1 MAEDSVRDR
10 LVKQLRE
17 LKKEADD
24 IMQAITL
31 AAGDDLTELQYELN
45 QIDEQIKQIETDLRV
60 LQPKE
65 FQIAYEKE
73 WKELD
78 EKLRKAKKDLIRVDS
93 IDTTGFTPGQL
104 AAHDDEKRQALK
116 LVNEITDNMIILEEA
131 MAGMPDYNENP
142 SFYTGEP
149 NTPELGLITNTELE
163 IEVGKFEAMLM
174 NKYDKFIAK
183 KASDTEPF
191 RHLPKETQPFEITLI
206 NEKFIYVDLLTIKPE
221 MQGQGGATRIM
232 EELKD
237 FAKQKDLHVI
247 AIPVNNMVQKS
258 MEKYGG
264 RRMPGNYFYFGE
276 NMDQAL
282 EDAKEAFKPQ
292 YDSMRR
298 DFENFVQEITS
309 ATPEE
314 WTLMQQLMNSSGD
327 DATLQFM
334 TEIRD
339 GNMSFDAWL
348 NSTYPGLSGEEVDQL
363 TAGIEEVRQYPDTVR
378 KVRQKDFWKGLGRLG
393 NKIQI
398 DSYTN
403 FDELTGQPSHTGTF
417 AHWATQTS
425 YGTNYVRNLVGR
437 LSRENVTV
445 NAEQLKAKIEQELR
459 NVINT
464 HVPGNGN
471 QYRSANLQSLLNLEA
486 GKLNKPNINLDIDF
500 SEITDREVDYLIK
513 HMGTPDARNSN
524 GFEFFFD
531 VLDDLLEDNV
541 IIQKFPSH
549 LDVSPD
555 GTITIYRAMSP
566 IDAALGIRK
575 FNFDERWGGRTSGY
589 GSLSYASS
597 NANYPYEYKNQ
608 NNNIGREVYAI
619 EIKGL
624 KPDDILDMGGPI
636 YQSNLVMDYLGVDPK
651 DPKAHMSIDG
661 FLFNNN
667 DITRERFIRDM
678 SRMHKVILN
687 RHTGSGSGREL
698 TYLDN
703 SGAVVSYRAPDGGRW
718 ANSKPRLDDEF
729 LITDE
734 LIDAR
739 VVGVVD
745 TNRTNDNL
753 VEANIKPFEPNKAV
767 QNMVDDMVIRAKDM
781 NHLDYLISGI
791 ENIRREIRLEAANRE
806 NNEFQK
812 RIMRYADPMDAQE
825 ADEIIQALSVESLN
839 EDLIR
844 SLEVISTNLQTIR
857 NQNPNISY
865 EDLLKKQQFNL
876 SGQTNILTPGIWDSQ
891 RGKYIKVQ
899 EMPSAEYIFN
909 QLESDPNFTA
919 PAPIRDRGIYV
930 RKSLIDKSG
939 NFTYKVFKVIDFK
952 DDLYTFIDEL
962 GNIFHEPANS
972 TIEVFNFP
980 EDRKSYW
987 DNLFDTSNDITSGKV
1002 LNPILGAKSQG
1013 VMREDILLNPA
1024 LRRLLT
1030 EPGHI
1035 IELGIVH
1042 SSPNTPISINQITS
1056 GAESGRIPIV
1066 DQVTG
1071 EVSYRNV
1078 GSDLRNKE
1086 LLIGLSASFEDDI
1099 IKYNP
1104 NMITGK
1110 SSRGVPNYFLTRL
1123 NSNNVLTQENI
1134 INGSWL
1140 YKFDIPA
1147 VAVALDV
1154 SPQAVYAALES
1165 TGLITKSQTG
1175 GYYGTSFSERGS
1187 RQFISQME
1195 KAVVQLKGASNDV
1208 LTTKFLRAGG
1218 IDAIIDNPNINFR
1231 NFQELMLLDPNDQT
1245 NVGRA
1250 MDIID
1255 IDEAQYKELN
1265 GQYKVVNVPGY
1276 EGNAEEP
1283 LRKYEDINTNLRQT
1297 ALDEAYET
1305 RINFQE
1311 GFRNA
1316 ELEALGLLDDDALEA
1331 IRQSNIVPSQAL
1343 EIVKAG
1349 QDTPVPTQFID
1360 DVTEATRI
1368 VTAIAEDEYY
1378 QTLGKINALRKA
1390 GIEGPEQVLEILTY
1404 HSQASSKWRAIQGL
1418 KNTAAY
1424 SIGKRGVRGTG
1435 FLLLDLY
1442 ELSLW
1447 GGAAAYGTS
1456 DKWTVWFENIFKDI
1470 SNKALGTE
1478 YILDEPGQIDYE
1490 KLDKSF
1496 QFAEKI
1502 DPFNLMFGP
1511 MIEDYQTIKKL
1522 YIGPA
1527 DATPLVTG
1535 KETVSVPGYEYAP
1548 GYKTSDIELFSY
1560 NPNLASI
1567 NATEIRQG
1575 EPINRFGAF
1584 FKNQTAKYKEN
1595 KDTDRMQYY
1604 NTYSSNYL
1612 SLGDKD
1618 MEYDY

>member
-1 MAEDSVRDR
+1 MAEDSVLGNLEKR
-10 LVKQLRE
+10 LAELKEEAKKILEYESYDRE
-17 LKKEADD
+17 LSNEQEARLKE
-24 IMQAITL
+24 
-31 AAGDDLTELQYELN
+31 
-45 QIDEQIKQIETDLRV
+45 IDAEIKQIETDLRV
-60 LQPKE
+60 LQPKLY
-65 FQIAYEKE
+65 QISYEEE

-131 MAGMPDYNENP
+131 MEGMPDYNENP
-142 SFYTGEP
+142 RFYTGEP

-174 NKYDKFIAK
+174 NKYDKFIAN

-191 RHLPKETQPFEITLI
+191 RHLPDFQQPFEITLI
-206 NEKFIYVDLLTIKPE
+206 NDKFIYVDLLTIKPE
-221 MQGQGGATRIM
+221 MQGQGGASAIM
-232 EELKD
+232 MEIMQYADSKG
-237 FAKQKDLHVI
+237 LHVV
-247 AIPVNNMVQKS
+247 AIPVNDVVQKS

-264 RRMPGNYFYFGE
+264 KRMPGNYMYFGWK
-276 NMDQAL
+276 MDQAL

-298 DFENFVQEITS
+298 DFENFVQEITT
-309 ATPEE
+309 ATNDE
-314 WTLMQQLMNSSGD
+314 WILMQQLMNSSGD
-327 DATLQFM
+327 DTTLQFM
-334 TEIRD
+334 TEVRN
-339 GNMSFDAWL
+339 GNMNFDTWL
-348 NSTYPGLSGEEVDQL
+348 NSQYPGLSGEEVDQL
-363 TAGIEEVRQYPDTVR
+363 TAGIEEVRQYPRAVR
-378 KVRQKDFWKGLGRLG
+378 RVNQKLFWKSLAELG

-403 FDELTGQPSHTGTF
+403 FDELTGNPSHTGTF
-417 AHWATQTS
+417 AHWATQTT
-425 YGTNYVRNLVGR
+425 YGVNYIRNLVMR
-437 LSRENVTV
+437 MNIADAVVDAKE
-445 NAEQLKAKIEQELR
+445 LKAKIEKELR
-459 NVINT
+459 TVMNN

-471 QYRSANLQSLLNLEA
+471 QFRNANLQSMFNMEA
-486 GKLNKPNINLDIDF
+486 GKLNKPDINTDIDF
-500 SEITDREVDYLIK
+500 SEITDREVNFLVK
-513 HMGTPDARNSN
+513 SFGTPETRVSN
-524 GFEFFFD
+524 GFDFFHE
-531 VLDDLLEDNV
+531 VLDDLLEENV
-541 IIQKFPSH
+541 LQQKFPSH

-566 IDAALGIRK
+566 IDAALGIRQ
-575 FNFDERWGGRTSGY
+575 FQFDERWGGRTSGY

-624 KPDDILDMGGPI
+624 HPEDILDMGGPL
-636 YQSNLVMDYLGVDPK
+636 YQSQLVMDYMQVDPK
-651 DPKAHMSIDG
+651 DPAAHMSIDA
-661 FLFNNN
+661 FLYNNK
-667 DITRERFIRDM
+667 DIDRKRFIKQM

-687 RHTGSGSGREL
+687 RHTGSGNGREL

-734 LIDAR
+734 TVNAR

-745 TNRTNDNL
+745 TNRTNANL

-767 QNMVDDMVIRAKDM
+767 QNMVDDLVIKAKDM
-781 NHLDYLISGI
+781 NHLDYLISSI
-791 ENIRREIRLEAANRE
+791 ENIRREIRFEASNRKD
-806 NNEFQK
+806 NELQY
-812 RIMRYADPMDAQE
+812 RIMRDADPMDAGE
-825 ADEIIQALSVESLN
+825 ADDIIQSVSVERLN
-839 EDLIR
+839 KDLIE
-844 SLEVISTNLQTIR
+844 SLEIISTNLQTIR

-891 RGKYIKVQ
+891 RGEYIKIQ
-899 EMPSAEYIFN
+899 EYPTPAELLRFREI
-909 QLESDPNFTA
+909 DPDYEL
-919 PAPIRDRGIYV
+919 PAPIKDRGIYV
-930 RKSLIDKSG
+930 KKSLIDSSG
-939 NFTYKVFKVIDFK
+939 NFTYKVFKVIDFN
-952 DDLYTFIDEL
+952 DSLYTLMDEL
-962 GNIFHEPANS
+962 GNFFHEPANS
-972 TIEVFNFP
+972 TIERFHFP
-980 EDRKSYW
+980 KDRKSYW
-987 DNLFDTSNDITSGKV
+987 DNLFDETNDITFGKV

-1066 DQVTG
+1066 DPVTG
-1071 EVSYRNV
+1071 DVSYTNV
-1078 GSDLRNKE
+1078 GNDLRNKE

-1134 INGSWL
+1134 VNGSWL

-1147 VAVALDV
+1147 VAIALDV

-1165 TGLITKSQTG
+1165 TGLITKSNTG
-1175 GYYGTSFSERGS
+1175 GYYGTSFSERSS
-1187 RQFISQME
+1187 RQFISKMQE
-1195 KAVVQLKGASNDV
+1195 AVVQLKGASNDV
-1208 LTTKFLRAGG
+1208 LTTRFLRAGG
-1218 IDAIIDNPNINFR
+1218 IDALIDNPNINFR
-1231 NFQELMLLDPNDQT
+1231 NFQELMILDPNDQT

-1255 IDEAQYKELN
+1255 IDEAQYKELK
-1265 GQYKVVNVPGY
+1265 GEYKVVNNPNY

-1283 LRKYEDINTNLRQT
+1283 LRRYEDINTNLRGT

-1305 RINFQE
+1305 RINFEQ
-1311 GFRNA
+1311 GFKNA
-1316 ELEALGLLDDDALEA
+1316 ELEAMGLLDDDALEA

-1343 EIVKAG
+1343 EIVQAG
-1349 QDTPVPTQFID
+1349 QDLPIPTQFMD
-1360 DVTEATRI
+1360 DVTEASRI

-1378 QTLGKINALRKA
+1378 QVLGKIDALKKA
-1390 GIEGPEQVLEILTY
+1390 GIEGPEQALEMLTY

-1424 SIGKRGVRGTG
+1424 SLGKRGVRGTG
-1435 FLLLDLY
+1435 FVLLDLY
-1442 ELSLW
+1442 EITLW
-1447 GGAAAYGTS
+1447 GAAAAYGTS

-1478 YILDEPGQIDYE
+1478 YTLDEPGQIDYE
-1490 KLDKSF
+1490 KLDKSL

-1502 DPFNLMFGP
+1502 DPFNIILGP
-1511 MIEDYQTIKKL
+1511 VIDDVSTIKDL

-1527 DATPLVTG
+1527 DATEFVSE

-1548 GYKTSDIELFSY
+1548 GYKTSDIELFNY

-1584 FKNQTAKYKEN
+1584 FKNATAKYKEN

>member
-1 MAEDSVRDR
+1 MAEDSVLGNLEKR
-10 LVKQLRE
+10 LAELKEEAKKILEYESYDRE
-17 LKKEADD
+17 LSNEQEARLKE
-24 IMQAITL
+24 
-31 AAGDDLTELQYELN
+31 
-45 QIDEQIKQIETDLRV
+45 IDAEIKQIETDLRV
-60 LQPKE
+60 LQPKLY
-65 FQIAYEKE
+65 QISYEEE

-131 MAGMPDYNENP
+131 MEGMPDYNENP
-142 SFYTGEP
+142 RFYTGEP

-174 NKYDKFIAK
+174 NKYDKFIAN

-191 RHLPKETQPFEITLI
+191 RHLPDFQQPFEITLI
-206 NEKFIYVDLLTIKPE
+206 NDKFIYVDLLTIKPE
-221 MQGQGGATRIM
+221 MQGQGGASAIM
-232 EELKD
+232 MEIMQYADSKG
-237 FAKQKDLHVI
+237 LHVV
-247 AIPVNNMVQKS
+247 AIPVNDVVQKS

-264 RRMPGNYFYFGE
+264 KRMPGNYMYFGWK
-276 NMDQAL
+276 MDQAL

-298 DFENFVQEITS
+298 DFENFVQEITT
-309 ATPEE
+309 ATNDE
-314 WTLMQQLMNSSGD
+314 WILMQQLMNSSGD
-327 DATLQFM
+327 DTTLQFM
-334 TEIRD
+334 TEVRN
-339 GNMSFDAWL
+339 GNMNFDTWL
-348 NSTYPGLSGEEVDQL
+348 NSQYPGLSGEEVDQL
-363 TAGIEEVRQYPDTVR
+363 TAGIEEVRQYPRAVR
-378 KVRQKDFWKGLGRLG
+378 RVNQKLFWKSLAELG

-403 FDELTGQPSHTGTF
+403 FDELTGNPSHTGTF
-417 AHWATQTS
+417 AHWATQTT
-425 YGTNYVRNLVGR
+425 YGVNYIRNLVMR
-437 LSRENVTV
+437 MNIADAVVDAKE
-445 NAEQLKAKIEQELR
+445 LKAKIEKELR
-459 NVINT
+459 TVMNN

-471 QYRSANLQSLLNLEA
+471 QFRNANLQSMFNMEA
-486 GKLNKPNINLDIDF
+486 GKLNKPDINTDIDF
-500 SEITDREVDYLIK
+500 SEITDREVNFLVK
-513 HMGTPDARNSN
+513 SFGTPETRVSN
-524 GFEFFFD
+524 GFDFFHE
-531 VLDDLLEDNV
+531 VLDDLLEENV
-541 IIQKFPSH
+541 LQQKFPSH

-566 IDAALGIRK
+566 IDAALGIRQ
-575 FNFDERWGGRTSGY
+575 FQFDERWGGRTSGY

-624 KPDDILDMGGPI
+624 HPEDILDMGGPL
-636 YQSNLVMDYLGVDPK
+636 YQSQLVMDYMQVDPK
-651 DPKAHMSIDG
+651 DPAAHMSIDA
-661 FLFNNN
+661 FLYNNK
-667 DITRERFIRDM
+667 DIDRKRFIKQM

-687 RHTGSGSGREL
+687 RHTGSGNGREL

-734 LIDAR
+734 TVNAR

-745 TNRTNDNL
+745 TNRTNANL

-767 QNMVDDMVIRAKDM
+767 QNMVDDLVIKAKDM
-781 NHLDYLISGI
+781 NHLDYLISSI
-791 ENIRREIRLEAANRE
+791 ENIRREIRFEASNRKD
-806 NNEFQK
+806 NELQY
-812 RIMRYADPMDAQE
+812 RIMRDADPMDAGE
-825 ADEIIQALSVESLN
+825 ADDIIQSVSVERLN
-839 EDLIR
+839 KDLIE
-844 SLEVISTNLQTIR
+844 SLEIISTNLQTIR

-891 RGKYIKVQ
+891 RGEYIKIQ
-899 EMPSAEYIFN
+899 EYPTPAELLRFREI
-909 QLESDPNFTA
+909 DPDYEL
-919 PAPIRDRGIYV
+919 PAPIKDRGIYV
-930 RKSLIDKSG
+930 KKSLIDSSG
-939 NFTYKVFKVIDFK
+939 NFTYKVFKVIDFN
-952 DDLYTFIDEL
+952 DSLYTLMDEL
-962 GNIFHEPANS
+962 GNFFHEPANS
-972 TIEVFNFP
+972 TIERFHFP
-980 EDRKSYW
+980 KDRKSYW
-987 DNLFDTSNDITSGKV
+987 DNLFDETNDITFGKV

-1066 DQVTG
+1066 DPVTG
-1071 EVSYRNV
+1071 DVSYTNV
-1078 GSDLRNKE
+1078 GNDLRNKE

-1134 INGSWL
+1134 VNGSWL

-1147 VAVALDV
+1147 VAIALDV

-1165 TGLITKSQTG
+1165 TGLITKSNTG
-1175 GYYGTSFSERGS
+1175 GYYGTSFSERSS
-1187 RQFISQME
+1187 RQFISKMQE
-1195 KAVVQLKGASNDV
+1195 AVVQLKGASNDV
-1208 LTTKFLRAGG
+1208 LTTRFLRAGG
-1218 IDAIIDNPNINFR
+1218 IDALIDNPNINFR
-1231 NFQELMLLDPNDQT
+1231 NFQELMILDPNDQT

-1255 IDEAQYKELN
+1255 IDEAQYKELK
-1265 GQYKVVNVPGY
+1265 GEYKVVNNPNY

-1283 LRKYEDINTNLRQT
+1283 LRRYEDINTNLRGT

-1305 RINFQE
+1305 RINFEQ
-1311 GFRNA
+1311 GFKNA
-1316 ELEALGLLDDDALEA
+1316 ELEAMGLLDDDALEA

-1343 EIVKAG
+1343 EIVQAG
-1349 QDTPVPTQFID
+1349 QDLPIPTQFMD
-1360 DVTEATRI
+1360 DVTEASRI

-1378 QTLGKINALRKA
+1378 QVLGKIDALKKA
-1390 GIEGPEQVLEILTY
+1390 GIEGPEQALEMLTY

-1424 SIGKRGVRGTG
+1424 SLGKRGVRGTG
-1435 FLLLDLY
+1435 FVLLDLY
-1442 ELSLW
+1442 EITLW
-1447 GGAAAYGTS
+1447 GAAAAYGTS

-1478 YILDEPGQIDYE
+1478 YTLDEPGQIDYE
-1490 KLDKSF
+1490 KLDKSL

-1502 DPFNLMFGP
+1502 DPFNIILGP
-1511 MIEDYQTIKKL
+1511 VIDDVSTIKDL

-1527 DATPLVTG
+1527 DATEFVSE
-1535 KETVSVPGYEYAP
+1535 KETLSVPGYEYAP
-1548 GYKTSDIELFSY
+1548 GYKTSDIELFNY

-1584 FKNQTAKYKEN
+1584 FKNATAKYKEN

>member
-1 MAEDSVRDR
+1 MAEDSVLGNLEKR
-10 LVKQLRE
+10 LAELKEEAKKILEYESYDRE
-17 LKKEADD
+17 LSNEQEARLKE
-24 IMQAITL
+24 
-31 AAGDDLTELQYELN
+31 
-45 QIDEQIKQIETDLRV
+45 IDAEIKQIETDLRV
-60 LQPKE
+60 LQPKLY
-65 FQIAYEKE
+65 QISYEEE

-131 MAGMPDYNENP
+131 MEGMPDYNENP
-142 SFYTGEP
+142 RFYTGEP

-174 NKYDKFIAK
+174 NKYDKFIAN

-191 RHLPKETQPFEITLI
+191 RHLPDFQQPFEITLI
-206 NEKFIYVDLLTIKPE
+206 NDKFIYVDLLTIKPE
-221 MQGQGGATRIM
+221 MQGQGGASAIM
-232 EELKD
+232 MEIMQYADSKG
-237 FAKQKDLHVI
+237 LHVV
-247 AIPVNNMVQKS
+247 AIPVNDVVQKS

-264 RRMPGNYFYFGE
+264 KRMPGNYMYFGWK
-276 NMDQAL
+276 MDQAL

-298 DFENFVQEITS
+298 DFENFVQEITT
-309 ATPEE
+309 ATNDE
-314 WTLMQQLMNSSGD
+314 WILMQQLMNSSGD
-327 DATLQFM
+327 DTTLQFM
-334 TEIRD
+334 TEVRN
-339 GNMSFDAWL
+339 GNMNFDTWL
-348 NSTYPGLSGEEVDQL
+348 NSQYPGLSGEEVDQL
-363 TAGIEEVRQYPDTVR
+363 TAGIEEVRQYPRAVR
-378 KVRQKDFWKGLGRLG
+378 RVNQKLFWKSLAELG

-403 FDELTGQPSHTGTF
+403 FDELTGNPSHTGTF
-417 AHWATQTS
+417 AHWATQTT
-425 YGTNYVRNLVGR
+425 YGVNYIRNLVMR
-437 LSRENVTV
+437 MNIADAVV
-445 NAEQLKAKIEQELR
+445 DAKKLKAKIEKELR
-459 NVINT
+459 TVMNN

-471 QYRSANLQSLLNLEA
+471 QFRNANLQSMFNMEA
-486 GKLNKPNINLDIDF
+486 GKLNKPDINTDIDF
-500 SEITDREVDYLIK
+500 SEITDREVNFLVK
-513 HMGTPDARNSN
+513 SFGTPETRVSN
-524 GFEFFFD
+524 GFDFFHE
-531 VLDDLLEDNV
+531 VLDDLLEENV
-541 IIQKFPSH
+541 LQQKFPSH

-566 IDAALGIRK
+566 IDAALGIRQ
-575 FNFDERWGGRTSGY
+575 FQFDERWGGRTSGY

-624 KPDDILDMGGPI
+624 HPEDILDMGGPL
-636 YQSNLVMDYLGVDPK
+636 YQSQLVMDYMQVDPK
-651 DPKAHMSIDG
+651 DPAAHMSIDA
-661 FLFNNN
+661 FLYNNK
-667 DITRERFIRDM
+667 DIDRKRFIKQM

-687 RHTGSGSGREL
+687 RHTGSGNGREL

-734 LIDAR
+734 TVNAR

-745 TNRTNDNL
+745 TNRTNANL

-767 QNMVDDMVIRAKDM
+767 QNMVDDLVIKAKDM
-781 NHLDYLISGI
+781 NHLDYLISSI
-791 ENIRREIRLEAANRE
+791 ENIRREIRFEASNRKD
-806 NNEFQK
+806 NELQY
-812 RIMRYADPMDAQE
+812 RIMRDADPMDAGE
-825 ADEIIQALSVESLN
+825 ADDIIQSVSVERLN
-839 EDLIR
+839 KDLIE
-844 SLEVISTNLQTIR
+844 SLEIISTNLQTIR

-891 RGKYIKVQ
+891 RGEYIKIQ
-899 EMPSAEYIFN
+899 EYPTPAELLRFREI
-909 QLESDPNFTA
+909 DPDYEL
-919 PAPIRDRGIYV
+919 PAPIKDRGIYV
-930 RKSLIDKSG
+930 KKSLIDSSG
-939 NFTYKVFKVIDFK
+939 NFTYKVFKVIDFN
-952 DDLYTFIDEL
+952 DSLYTLMDEL
-962 GNIFHEPANS
+962 GNFFHEPANS
-972 TIEVFNFP
+972 TIERFHFP
-980 EDRKSYW
+980 KDRKSYW
-987 DNLFDTSNDITSGKV
+987 DNLFDETNDITFGKV

-1066 DQVTG
+1066 DPVTG
-1071 EVSYRNV
+1071 DVSYTNV
-1078 GSDLRNKE
+1078 GNDLRNKE

-1134 INGSWL
+1134 VNGSWL

-1147 VAVALDV
+1147 VAIALDV

-1165 TGLITKSQTG
+1165 TGLITKSNTG
-1175 GYYGTSFSERGS
+1175 GYYGTSFSERSS
-1187 RQFISQME
+1187 RQFISKMQE
-1195 KAVVQLKGASNDV
+1195 AVVQLKGASNDV
-1208 LTTKFLRAGG
+1208 LTTRFLRAGG
-1218 IDAIIDNPNINFR
+1218 IDALIDNPNINFR
-1231 NFQELMLLDPNDQT
+1231 NFQELMILDPNDQT

-1255 IDEAQYKELN
+1255 IDEAQYKELK
-1265 GQYKVVNVPGY
+1265 GEYKVVNNPNY

-1283 LRKYEDINTNLRQT
+1283 LRKYEDINTNLRGT

-1305 RINFQE
+1305 RINFEQ
-1311 GFRNA
+1311 GFKNA
-1316 ELEALGLLDDDALEA
+1316 ELEAMGLLDDDALEA

-1343 EIVKAG
+1343 EIVQAG
-1349 QDTPVPTQFID
+1349 QDLPIPTQFMD
-1360 DVTEATRI
+1360 DVTEASRI

-1378 QTLGKINALRKA
+1378 QVLGKIDALKKA
-1390 GIEGPEQVLEILTY
+1390 GIEGPEQALEMLTY

-1424 SIGKRGVRGTG
+1424 SLGKRGVRGTG
-1435 FLLLDLY
+1435 FVLLDLY
-1442 ELSLW
+1442 EITLW
-1447 GGAAAYGTS
+1447 GAAAAYGTS

-1478 YILDEPGQIDYE
+1478 YTLDEPGQIDYE
-1490 KLDKSF
+1490 KLDKSL

-1502 DPFNLMFGP
+1502 DPFNIILGP
-1511 MIEDYQTIKKL
+1511 VIDDVSTIKDL

-1527 DATPLVTG
+1527 DATEFVSE
-1535 KETVSVPGYEYAP
+1535 KETLSVPGYEYAP
-1548 GYKTSDIELFSY
+1548 GYKTSDIELFNY

-1584 FKNQTAKYKEN
+1584 FKNATAKYKEN